1 MADFLECGDV
11 CHKFPFNW
19 FCFPPSSKDI
29 LLLHKHDT
37 EFTVSLSLSLS
48 QFKHLH
54 FPLQNKSRGVSSPSS
69 KFTRF
74 CYNKHSWKFGPDLSN
89 VRRGSVCS
97 RRQTLVGIPREL
109 FIRSKTTPGD
119 HSLLVGR
126 HCSYLPW
133 FSTEEST
140 RLHCGG
146 TVDIAVRSSR
156 SLRKV
161 VKFLPAYTVSHLRP
175 LFCLRQS

>member
-1 MADFLECGDV
+1 MWWCLPQVSFQL
-11 CHKFPFNW
+11 
-19 FCFPPSSKDI
+19 I
-29 LLLHKHDT
+29 LLPSFQQRHS
-37 EFTVSLSLSLS
+37 TVTQTWHWIYCLSLSLC

-126 HCSYLPW
+126 HCSYLQW